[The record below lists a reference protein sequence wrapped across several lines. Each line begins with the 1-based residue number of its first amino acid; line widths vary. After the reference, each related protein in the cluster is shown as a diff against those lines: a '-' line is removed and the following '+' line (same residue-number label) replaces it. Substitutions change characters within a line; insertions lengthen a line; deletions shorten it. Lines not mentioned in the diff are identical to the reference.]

1 MTYVPQKNDCPVVR
15 FIECSL
21 FFFQL
26 IQASFSCPPAPIDSH
41 NLQDK
46 STSRL
51 MKEAEATGCIYLQ
64 KFKRPR
70 KVPTKQEKQNSS
82 SMRVGTKVRIISQ

>member
-1 MTYVPQKNDCPVVR
+1 MTYVPQKNDCPVVW

-26 IQASFSCPPAPIDSH
+26 IQASFSCPPAPINSH
-41 NLQDK
+41 NLQGK

-51 MKEAEATGCIYLQ
+51 MKEEEATGCIYLK
-64 KFKRPR
+64 KFKQAR
-70 KVPTKQEKQNSS
+70 KVPTKQEEQNSS
-82 SMRVGTKVRIISQ
+82 IMRVGTKVRIISQ